1 MNFVFPIEVRA
12 PGGWKGYLQ
21 RYYARKTARMIADR
35 PARTYQF
42 GGYQGALKK
51 SYMLIDAD
59 KYQLIHWILTAAGY
73 YCTPAQVMK
82 RCGVDPE
89 AKSTPEGT
97 LEVQQERKT

>member
-42 GGYQGALKK
+42 GGSVTVDLKLVE
-51 SYMLIDAD
+51 SYTMLE
-59 KYQLIHWILTAAGY
+59 KPTE
-73 YCTPAQVMK
+73 K
-82 RCGVDPE
+82 
-89 AKSTPEGT
+89 
-97 LEVQQERKT
+97 